1 MKQISVFNENPYWL
15 QDAHYTCK
23 TMYCAASDSN
33 IITDSLGRKILPS
46 GTIWPNNTA
55 GTNADGIVLR
65 DVEIQPGEP
74 GASFS
79 CLTHGH
85 INKHYFPNATINA
98 TLPAT
103 IVFADSSAS
112 AEGNTVGYNVI
123 ECASPASITAGP
135 VAKSTS
141 FSVALDITSI
151 GGAGYSWNASAAP
164 GDFRVGSGTYP
175 LAVGGVSISS
185 STATLTIVASKDFV
199 ATSGVVVAVTA
210 KGSALVFGGNPAPFD
225 SNTVVGLKV

>member
-1 MKQISVFNENPYWL
+1 MKQISVFEENPYWL

-23 TMYCAASDSN
+23 TMFCAASDSN
-33 IITDSLGRKILPS
+33 IITDSLGRKILPA
-46 GTIWPNNTA
+46 GTIWPNNTS

-65 DVEIQPGEP
+65 NVEIQPGEP
-74 GASFS
+74 GANFS

-85 INKHYFPNATINA
+85 INKHHFPIATINA

-103 IVFADSSAS
+103 IVFADSSA
-112 AEGNTVGYNVI
+112 AAKGNSVGYNVI
-123 ECASPASITAGP
+123 ECQSPVSIPAGA

-151 GGAGYSWNASAAP
+151 GGAGYTWKSGAQP
-164 GDFRVGSGTYP
+164 GDFRIGNGTYP
-175 LAVGGVSISS
+175 LAIGAVSVSGT
-185 STATLTIVASKDFV
+185 TATLTIVASKDFV
-199 ATSGVVVAVTA
+199 AVAGVAIAVTA

-225 SNTVVGLKV
+225 SNTVIGLKV